1 MLRERNKDFFASKFV
16 HWTLHIFL
24 NWVGNLEALEK
35 AFDKSHVTASL
46 SRVHQQ
52 TKDATIG
59 CLAIRLLGKLM
70 TLRCLGTGKIVPIIP
85 QVSPKILSSCRPSKR
100 ARYNCHIS
108 LDPQTTA
115 HQSKAVTHLSALFI
129 FLLLKTKYQLGKQ
142 VVLTR
147 CSNTYHPTQ
156 ITTIYHERDWRSDE
170 SPHVD
175 QGPPQTTLVRIPGW
189 CCGFLISRTV
199 PKTQNDRSL
208 TEMTY
213 GPTKTMPNWMWGQ
226 KRSY

>member
-16 HWTLHIFL
+16 HWALHVFL

-46 SRVHQQ
+46 SKVHQQ
-52 TKDATIG
+52 MKDATIG
-59 CLAIRLLGKLM
+59 CLATRLLGKLM

-85 QVSPKILSSCRPSKR
+85 QVSPKILSSCRPLKR
-100 ARYNCHIS
+100 AKYNCYIS

-147 CSNTYHPTQ
+147 CSNTYHP
-156 ITTIYHERDWRSDE
+156 HSDHNDLPWNRLKVWRE
-170 SPHVD
+170 SSC
-175 QGPPQTTLVRIPGW
+175 GP
-189 CCGFLISRTV
+189 RT
-199 PKTQNDRSL
+199 S
-208 TEMTY
+208 
-213 GPTKTMPNWMWGQ
+213 PNHPRENPWMVLWL
-226 KRSY
+226 SHF